1 MASGTLGQ
9 AALTAATNT
18 TVYTV
23 AATPSVFNV
32 SMVNTTALSIA
43 VNLAIAAAATPTT
56 AEYLEYQ
63 TVIPPNGVLERGGIV
78 STTGKLVVAFATSA
92 GITVNVYGY
101 EG

>member
-1 MASGTLGQ
+1 
-9 AALTAATNT
+9 
-18 TVYTV
+18 
-23 AATPSVFNV
+23 
-32 SMVNTTALSIA
+32 MVNTTALSIA

-78 STTGKLVVAFATSA
+78 ATTGKRVVAFATSA
-92 GITVNVYGY
+92 GVTVNVYGY